1 MKLPD
6 NAYQNLKELSTWIE
20 RNGIAGYDP
29 YDIKAHPRIINL
41 IARSQQSLFYTVIR
55 ELTFEFFYSFP
66 VLSRKIF
73 RIKPTFNAK
82 AIGLLA
88 DAYLDLFTF
97 TKDKTY
103 LSKADH
109 YLNWLLHHP
118 GKAESGLGWGYPFDW
133 QSAELIP
140 ANTPNG
146 IVTTAVGEAFWKRY
160 SMRKDPAD
168 LVILINIGRFLA
180 DLPKDKTAD
189 DKLCFSYTPLFQ
201 NHVHNLNLFIAEFLL
216 KVGIETGNEDWIDLA
231 RKAVNYTIGN
241 QNPDGSFEYNG
252 PPEQPANY
260 IDHYHTGFVL
270 RMLFSIRKLTERE
283 DIDVALQKGYRF
295 YIENFFE
302 GPVPKLKPDQKY
314 KIDIHSCAE
323 AVICLCTLQEI
334 FPGSCDKARE
344 VLNWTINNLQDPSGY
359 FYYGILKSRL
369 LGFTRKSKIPYFRWG
384 QAWMMKAL
392 ATYLKTT
399 YDNLSTHA

>member
-109 YLNWLLHHP
+109 YL
-118 GKAESGLGWGYPFDW
+118 
-133 QSAELIP
+133 
-140 ANTPNG
+140 
-146 IVTTAVGEAFWKRY
+146 
-160 SMRKDPAD
+160 
-168 LVILINIGRFLA
+168 
-180 DLPKDKTAD
+180 KT
-189 DKLCFSYTPLFQ
+189 
-201 NHVHNLNLFIAEFLL
+201 
-216 KVGIETGNEDWIDLA
+216 
-231 RKAVNYTIGN
+231 
-241 QNPDGSFEYNG
+241 
-252 PPEQPANY
+252 
-260 IDHYHTGFVL
+260 
-270 RMLFSIRKLTERE
+270 
-283 DIDVALQKGYRF
+283 
-295 YIENFFE
+295 
-302 GPVPKLKPDQKY
+302 
-314 KIDIHSCAE
+314 
-323 AVICLCTLQEI
+323 
-334 FPGSCDKARE
+334 
-344 VLNWTINNLQDPSGY
+344 GY
-359 FYYGILKSRL
+359 FIIQERL
-369 LGFTRKSKIPYFRWG
+369 N
-384 QAWMMKAL
+384 Q
-392 ATYLKTT
+392 
-399 YDNLSTHA
+399 D